1 MLKRVL
7 IIAALFVVGIV
18 LLGSTPE
25 TDPTPESEPADE
37 TGFEIT
43 EGEANAVFGNT
54 EDGTGIAMVWGEG
67 AGGSLPSAT
76 PVEVTG
82 EAKARYQ
89 NVPAEIL
96 DQLPDNVR
104 SALDA
109 HFGVNDGALHSQQLD
124 WWCFLHVPVPYE
136 DEDDNLVRHSQNLD
150 CGGEDLHKIRLRS
163 RVERRSGSIWFT
175 LTSYDSGWV
184 TNTG

>member
-1 MLKRVL
+1 M
-7 IIAALFVVGIV
+7 
-18 LLGSTPE
+18 
-25 TDPTPESEPADE
+25 
-37 TGFEIT
+37 
-43 EGEANAVFGNT
+43 
-54 EDGTGIAMVWGEG
+54 WGEG

-109 HFGVNDGALHSQQLD
+109 HFGVNDGALNSQQLD
-124 WWCFLHVPVPYE
+124 WWCLLRCCLYRSPSAISLRE
-136 DEDDNLVRHSQNLD
+136 
-150 CGGEDLHKIRLRS
+150 GEKELAA
-163 RVERRSGSIWFT
+163 V
-175 LTSYDSGWV
+175 
-184 TNTG
+184 